1 VRGMTIDEAIKQLTY
16 IPKKGATVVKEVLKE
31 AQEIAVAEHNFE
43 FKSKMWIAESF
54 CTKGLVVKGYR
65 KHARA
70 RYGEVHYYHTHYYVK
85 LVEGEPP
92 VGYGPGQEPYA
103 GPANAVDE
111 RLKQYI
117 EKLRK
122 RRIDFAL

>member
-1 VRGMTIDEAIKQLTY
+1 MSIDEAIKQLTY
-16 IPKKGATVVKEVLKE
+16 IQMKGATVVIEILKE
-31 AQEIAVAEHNFE
+31 AQDIAINDHNFE

-54 CTKGLVVKGYR
+54 CSRGLVIKGWR
-65 KHARA
+65 KHARM
-70 RYGEVHYYHTHYYVK
+70 RFGEVRFFHCHYYVK

-92 VGYGPGQEPYA
+92 KDYKPSQGPHPELMSA
-103 GPANAVDE
+103 DD
-111 RLKQYI
+111 RLNQHI